1 MVDERK
7 IPEGYRVTEVGV
19 IPEDWEVFKLGDII
33 DYTKGFAFKSS
44 DYRKSGVR
52 IIRVS
57 DTDYDQIKDADEIY
71 IDKSLSHKF
80 KKWKLTEDDIILS
93 TVGSKPPMYDSMV
106 GKAIKVSLR
115 HEGALLNQ
123 NAVKII
129 SKNNKLANQTLIFY
143 NLKTKRYLT
152 NIEKIFRGNANQ
164 ASITLLDLFK
174 FEIPM
179 PKCDKEQKA
188 IAEALSD
195 TDNLI
200 LSLEKLIDKKKKIK
214 LGAMQQLLTG
224 KKRLPGFSE
233 QWEIKKLG
241 DIVSINKG
249 QLITEKDAEDG
260 TIPVIAGGKKPAYYH
275 SFPNRQGKT
284 ITISASGANAGYVG
298 FYTEPIFASDCS
310 TIGENNGYSIEF
322 IYYQLSMLQENI
334 YYAQTGGAQPHI
346 HPKDLKPLLINY
358 TNLKEQ
364 KAIAQVLSDMDA
376 EIEALEEKL
385 EKYKT
390 IKQGMIQELL
400 TGRIRLI

>member
-7 IPEGYRVTEVGV
+7 LPEGWGIKKLSEVAPLQRGFDLPTGKIKKGSYPVVYSNGISNYHNEFKVKGPGV
-19 IPEDWEVFKLGDII
+19 ITGRSGTIGKVHYSDGNYWPHNTALWVTDFKDNNPRFIYYL
-33 DYTKGFAFKSS
+33 YTYVNLEKFATG
-44 DYRKSGVR
+44 SGVP
-52 IIRVS
+52 
-57 DTDYDQIKDADEIY
+57 T
-71 IDKSLSHKF
+71 
-80 KKWKLTEDDIILS
+80 
-93 TVGSKPPMYDSMV
+93 
-106 GKAIKVSLR
+106 
-115 HEGALLNQ
+115 LNR
-123 NAVKII
+123 NDVH
-129 SKNNKLANQTLIFY
+129 S
-143 NLKTKRYLT
+143 
-152 NIEKIFRGNANQ
+152 
-164 ASITLLDLFK
+164 
-174 FEIPM
+174 FEVLVPS
-179 PKCDKEQKA
+179 CSEQKS

-195 TDNLI
+195 TDSLI
-200 LSLEKLIDKKKKIK
+200 QSIEKLIDKKKKIK
-214 LGAMQQLLTG
+214 QGTMQQLLTG
-224 KKRLPGFSE
+224 KKRLPGFSGE
-233 QWEIKKLG
+233 WVVRRLG

-249 QLITEKDAEDG
+249 QLITEKNAQDG
-260 TIPVIAGGKKPAYYH
+260 TIPVIAGGKKPSYYH
-275 SFPNRQGKT
+275 SFSNRQGKT

-376 EIEALEEKL
+376 EIEGLEEKL

-390 IKQGMIQELL
+390 IKQGMMQELL

>member
-7 IPEGYRVTEVGV
+7 LPEGWGIKKLSEVAPLQRGFDLPTGKIKKGSYPVVYSNGISNYHNEFKVKGPGV
-19 IPEDWEVFKLGDII
+19 ITGRSGTIGKVHYSDGNYWPHNTALWVTDFKDNNPRFIYYL
-33 DYTKGFAFKSS
+33 YTYVNLEKFATG
-44 DYRKSGVR
+44 SGVP
-52 IIRVS
+52 
-57 DTDYDQIKDADEIY
+57 T
-71 IDKSLSHKF
+71 
-80 KKWKLTEDDIILS
+80 
-93 TVGSKPPMYDSMV
+93 
-106 GKAIKVSLR
+106 
-115 HEGALLNQ
+115 LNR
-123 NAVKII
+123 NDVH
-129 SKNNKLANQTLIFY
+129 S
-143 NLKTKRYLT
+143 
-152 NIEKIFRGNANQ
+152 
-164 ASITLLDLFK
+164 
-174 FEIPM
+174 FEVLVPS
-179 PKCDKEQKA
+179 CSEQKS

-195 TDNLI
+195 IDSLI
-200 LSLEKLIDKKKKIK
+200 QSIEKLIDKKKKIK
-214 LGAMQQLLTG
+214 QGTMQQLLTG
-224 KKRLPGFSE
+224 KKRLPGFSGE
-233 QWEIKKLG
+233 WVVRRLG

-249 QLITEKDAEDG
+249 QLITEKNAQDG
-260 TIPVIAGGKKPAYYH
+260 TIPVIAGGKKPSYYH
-275 SFPNRQGKT
+275 SFSNRQGKT

-376 EIEALEEKL
+376 EIEGLEEKL

-390 IKQGMIQELL
+390 IKQGMMQELL

>member
-7 IPEGYRVTEVGV
+7 LPEGWGIKKLSEVAPLQRGFDLPTGKIKKGSYPVVYSNGISNYHNEFKVKGPGV
-19 IPEDWEVFKLGDII
+19 ITGRSGTIGKVHYSDGNYWPHNTALWVTDFKDNNPRFIYYL
-33 DYTKGFAFKSS
+33 YTYVNLEKFATG
-44 DYRKSGVR
+44 SGVP
-52 IIRVS
+52 
-57 DTDYDQIKDADEIY
+57 T
-71 IDKSLSHKF
+71 
-80 KKWKLTEDDIILS
+80 
-93 TVGSKPPMYDSMV
+93 
-106 GKAIKVSLR
+106 
-115 HEGALLNQ
+115 LNR
-123 NAVKII
+123 NDVH
-129 SKNNKLANQTLIFY
+129 S
-143 NLKTKRYLT
+143 
-152 NIEKIFRGNANQ
+152 
-164 ASITLLDLFK
+164 
-174 FEIPM
+174 FEVLVPS
-179 PKCDKEQKA
+179 CSEQKS

-195 TDNLI
+195 TDSLI
-200 LSLEKLIDKKKKIK
+200 QSIEKLIDKKKKIK
-214 LGAMQQLLTG
+214 QGTMQQLLTG
-224 KKRLPGFSE
+224 KKRLPGFSGE
-233 QWEIKKLG
+233 WVVRRLG

-249 QLITEKDAEDG
+249 QLITEKNAQDG
-260 TIPVIAGGKKPAYYH
+260 TIPVIAGGKKPSYYH
-275 SFPNRQGKT
+275 SFSNRQGKT

-346 HPKDLKPLLINY
+346 HPKDLKPLLVNY

-390 IKQGMIQELL
+390 IKQGMMQELL